1 MKKITTLLNHAFNN
15 PFITVTSALT
25 QSTAVGAKTFLIPIT
40 IPQGYKV
47 LAVAGFDVGYAECS
61 VNSVRWDAEND
72 CVRVQLRNNHTATLS
87 VKVTVYVLCVK
98 LGGVV
103 NKLLNLLAPER
114 GWAI

>member
-1 MKKITTLLNHAFNN
+1 MKNITTLLNHVFDT

-47 LAVAGFDVGYAECS
+47 LTVAGFDVSYAECS
-61 VNSVRWDAEND
+61 VSAVRWDAEND
-72 CVRVQLRNNHTATLS
+72 CVRVQIRNNHTTTLS

-103 NKLLNLLAPER
+103 SRLLNLLAPER
-114 GWAI
+114 GWAL